1 MWLHV
6 ACEMQLEHIYKADMY
21 ITYVMLAFPSR
32 VQLLTLLQLA
42 MIKESRMRLL
52 RLKLYKQNLRL
63 LKMRHYFKLNQ

>member
-42 MIKESRMRLL
+42 MIKRIKNEIVEA
-52 RLKLYKQNLRL
+52 KVI
-63 LKMRHYFKLNQ
+63 